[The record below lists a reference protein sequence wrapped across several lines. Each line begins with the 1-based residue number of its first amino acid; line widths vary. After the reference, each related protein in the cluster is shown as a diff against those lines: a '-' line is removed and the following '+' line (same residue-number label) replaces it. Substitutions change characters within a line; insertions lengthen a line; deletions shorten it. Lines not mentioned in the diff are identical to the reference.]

1 MLKNFEKNSHLPFLF
16 VGESSNSVVDLDL
29 FLKHRTHYIVISAK
43 EENETGEDI
52 EDEGAAVVNGAV
64 RESLFEKMPLE

>member
-1 MLKNFEKNSHLPFLF
+1 MHNL
-16 VGESSNSVVDLDL
+16 LDNDA
-29 FLKHRTHYIVISAK
+29 SK